1 MIAFLLANWK
11 SVLSVAATA
20 ILAYGLHAL
29 DVYRLED
36 KARADL
42 SEQATVLE
50 NACKADKAITEGVS
64 HDYEGKISAL
74 NDQLAALSRVRPS
87 SCVVVQPSRA
97 ARRHDAAASTA
108 KPSVADG
115 VTSDALFGFARDAEA
130 FRLQLMACQAFISE
144 TWKVKG
150 Q

>member
-1 MIAFLLANWK
+1 MMFLLANWK
-11 SVLSVAATA
+11 SIIAVLATA
-20 ILAYGLHAL
+20 VLACGLHAL
-29 DVYRLED
+29 DVYRLQD
-36 KARADL
+36 QQRAAL
-42 SEQATVLE
+42 SEQATVLM
-50 NACKADKAITEGVS
+50 NSCKADKAITEGVS

-74 NDQLAALSRVRPS
+74 NDQLTALGRVRPS

-108 KPSVADG
+108 KPSGQDAG

-130 FRLQLMACQAFISE
+130 FRLQLMACQAFITE